1 MRRIRRVVPGFETR
15 FELELLADG
24 PFSGNDCKRGRSR
37 SFPDECHVSSYMYI
51 YIYIYIMCRAIAGRR
66 RSSFSSNRYRVAPL
80 RVRPIPVSPVPQ
92 DKPRSH
98 ASHSL
103 PDFPLSLT
111 RFAHSP
117 VDSRGAR
124 VSTESRK
131 RAVRRGMGGL
141 IGGSAT
147 SR

>member
-1 MRRIRRVVPGFETR
+1 MRRIRGVVPGFETR
-15 FELELLADG
+15 FELGLLADG

-37 SFPDECHVSSYMYI
+37 SFPDECHVSSYMYV
-51 YIYIYIMCRAIAGRR
+51 YIMCRAIARRR

-80 RVRPIPVSPVPQ
+80 RVRPIPESPVPQ
-92 DKPRSH
+92 DKTRSH

-124 VSTESRK
+124 TSTESARK

-141 IGGSAT
+141 IDGSAT